1 MPTRGIF
8 HRVVKDAIDRTRHT
22 SVIILICSTTKIR
35 NRFPFEKK
43 LKDVCLKRF
52 FSLLGVP
59 CHLSK
64 DERSLHFGSHCTV
77 FTREKSRWLSVAIS
91 GSSLTTIVVQ

>member
-22 SVIILICSTTKIR
+22 WIILICSTTKIR
-35 NRFPFEKK
+35 NRCPFEKK

-52 FSLLGVP
+52 FSLLGVRY
-59 CHLSK
+59 HLSN

-77 FTREKSRWLSVAIS
+77 FTREKSRWLTVAY
-91 GSSLTTIVVQ
+91 